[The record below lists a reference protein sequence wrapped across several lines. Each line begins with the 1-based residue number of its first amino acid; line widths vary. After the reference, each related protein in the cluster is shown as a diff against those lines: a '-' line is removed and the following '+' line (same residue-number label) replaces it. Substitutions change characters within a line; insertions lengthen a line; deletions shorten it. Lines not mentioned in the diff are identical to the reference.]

1 MKFRVEISPAAD
13 FEIADSIEW
22 YEAQETGLGRRFE
35 ATLESIIELIRR
47 NPKKF
52 TKVDGEVRRTIVRR
66 FPFII
71 LFTVTD
77 DIISIFAVFHTS
89 RNPMIWR
96 GRID

>member
-1 MKFRVEISPAAD
+1 MNFHVEISPAAD
-13 FEIADSIEW
+13 FDIVDSIQW

-35 ATLESIIELIRR
+35 ATLESMIELISQ

-52 TKVDGEVRRTIVRR
+52 PKVDGEVRRTIVRR

-71 LFTVTD
+71 LFTATD
-77 DIISIFAVFHTS
+77 DLISIFAVFHTS

>member
-1 MKFRVEISPAAD
+1 MKFHVEISPAAD

-22 YEAQETGLGRRFE
+22 YEAQENGLGRRFE
-35 ATLESIIELIRR
+35 STLESIVELIRR

-52 TKVDGEVRRTIVRR
+52 PKVDGEVRRTIVRR

-77 DIISIFAVFHTS
+77 DIISIFSVFHTS

-96 GRID
+96 DRID